1 MKILN
6 LEPDGYSDKA
16 HAILKKIGKVENGP
30 LTRAQLLKKI
40 AAYDVLIVRLG
51 HKIDAEIL
59 KAAKNLKIIVT
70 ATTGLNHIDQ
80 KAAAAK
86 YKIKILSLKGETKF
100 LNNIHA
106 TAEHTWALLLAL
118 QRHLPDA
125 VYNVLLGHWNRDMFK
140 GNELHGKTILIVGH
154 GRIGKKIEK
163 YARAFGMKIIIHD
176 KNSKTKLND
185 VLKKSDIVS
194 VHVAYEKS
202 THELINPLK
211 MKKGSILIN
220 TARGETVNEK
230 NMLKAL
236 KSGHLAGAAL
246 DVLQSENKGNL
257 KKDPLIAYATKNSN
271 LIITPHLGGA
281 TYESM
286 EKTEIF
292 MAEKLKK
299 AL

>member
-292 MAEKLKK
+292 MAEKLRK